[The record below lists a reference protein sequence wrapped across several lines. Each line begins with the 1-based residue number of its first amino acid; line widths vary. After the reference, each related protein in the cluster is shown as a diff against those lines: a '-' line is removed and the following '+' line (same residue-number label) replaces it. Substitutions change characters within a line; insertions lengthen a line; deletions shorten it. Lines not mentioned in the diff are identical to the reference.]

1 MNRKRFTLI
10 ELLVVIAII
19 AILASMLLPAL
30 ASARETAQSVTC
42 INKQKQIYL
51 AIIMYVDD
59 SNDYMPNAANWVQ
72 QIIPAYIPRASGTST
87 PAWPWISKHPGVGAL
102 LCPTAETT
110 NPADLLV
117 NHYYV
122 TSYGVTTFCDG
133 TESAGWGVPN
143 YLAKRQ
149 FGAWQQTGIH
159 YLDFSIHRNAS
170 RILVNS
176 VIMNEKYIH
185 QVSGTGSISLL
196 GITSYDRQN
205 LARLYWN
212 PVCTISKTYGPNKEI
227 HKRKNNM
234 MFFNGSVQ
242 AIKVG
247 TLFHSLHWTLN

>member
-122 TSYGVTTFCDG
+122 TSYGVTTSRWYG
-133 TESAGWGVPN
+133 SAGWECLTTWRNVS
-143 YLAKRQ
+143 LAPGSRPAYTISILYPSERFRFSQ
-149 FGAWQQTGIH
+149 FGDHERKI
-159 YLDFSIHRNAS
+159 YPSSFRDRP
-170 RILVNS
+170 
-176 VIMNEKYIH
+176 
-185 QVSGTGSISLL
+185 ISLL
-196 GITSYDRQN
+196 GITPMTGRT
-205 LARLYWN
+205 LPA
-212 PVCTISKTYGPNKEI
+212 CTGTLSAQSAKPGNKEI

-234 MFFNGSVQ
+234 MFSTCVQ